1 MLVFQKLTLAAVCY
15 WIGGGLE
22 WDRICDSWWEC
33 GDNSQEVFPKA
44 RKSGLVKVLFIVYFE
59 NMIGP

>member
-22 WDRICDSWWEC
+22 WDRICDSWWKC
-33 GDNSQEVFPKA
+33 GDNS
-44 RKSGLVKVLFIVYFE
+44 
-59 NMIGP
+59 